1 MTAITSTDISI
12 KRISINAFDLE
23 NQKVKLSEAIFPL
36 SNSTEVISDF
46 FIKHIIDTRE
56 GKSKSCKFRD
66 SDATAKVKINRH
78 YNAESNESFI
88 KLASE
93 LTMNLFSI
101 MVDSSSTSSGTFFV
115 LDILIKE
122 APWIFM
128 IKLDPKNGV
137 QIDLDDLIV
146 KVLENV
152 LPDSGD
158 RVHKCALIKKERE
171 EGQELDLYVLD
182 KQVKQGETA
191 KFFLSTFLQAE
202 ELLNDAII
210 SRAVVRFAQE
220 KFEAIVPENQH
231 YKLLPAIDREFSNG
245 SRIDLKT
252 SFENLFDEFTDSN
265 ILDREIILEEK
276 SSRMFG
282 EYMTKYPDHNTSYTS
297 QRSDSNAI
305 YKDKDNKILFRY
317 DRSLDDKIDVDQ
329 DEENYLIKISKDIDF
344 SQILK

>member
-1 MTAITSTDISI
+1 MTALTSTDISI

-23 NQKVKLSEAIFPL
+23 NQQVKRSKAIFPL
-36 SNSTEVISDF
+36 SNSTGVISDF

-66 SDATAKVKINRH
+66 SDATVKIKINRH
-78 YNAESNESFI
+78 YNAESDESFI
-88 KLASE
+88 NLASE

-115 LDILIKE
+115 LDILIKDD
-122 APWIFM
+122 PWIFM

-137 QIDLDDLIV
+137 QIDLNDLIV

-171 EGQELDLYVLD
+171 EGQELDLFVLD

-220 KFEAIVPENQH
+220 KFEAIFPENQH

-245 SRIDLKT
+245 SRIDIKT
-252 SFENLFDEFTDSN
+252 SFENLFDEFTDNS
-265 ILDREIILEEK
+265 IRDREIILTEK
-276 SSRMFG
+276 SSQMFG
-282 EYMTKYPDHNTSYTS
+282 EYMTKYPEHNTSYTS

-317 DRSLDDKIDVDQ
+317 DRSLEDKIDIDQ
-329 DEENYLIKISKDIDF
+329 DEDSYLIKISKDIDF